1 MDHTKVKKSLFF
13 DIKPSL
19 IKNPIHYML
28 EFTGYFDTTAQG
40 DMYNTFTGIDIEDN
54 VTSAEN

>member
-1 MDHTKVKKSLFF
+1 
-13 DIKPSL
+13 
-19 IKNPIHYML
+19 ML